1 MTTAYQTA
9 YETLLNWSY
18 KQSSRDSAKWKPCLT
33 TTNGNQIHTDLLNN
47 DEIPDP
53 FIDTNE
59 REVQWVGEEDWEYR
73 TEFKG
78 GIGKKQELVFEGLDT
93 FATIY
98 LNDQQ
103 ILTTDN
109 MFRTYKVDVTDH
121 LQELNEL
128 RIVFKS
134 ALKQSRALEEKHGK
148 FTCFNG
154 ETSRVHARKAQY
166 HYGWDW
172 GPLLLTCGPWKP
184 VKLVTY
190 SVAKINDFYVK
201 PSVDKKLQA
210 NLSFEVEVES
220 ISADCQL
227 LIEIFSPSG
236 KLIQTISG
244 SASKSKTYTF
254 DLIKLEDPELWYP
267 KGYGK
272 QSLYKFVAKLQQL
285 NQTFDSVELEVGIR
299 RARLVQEPVKGQDGS
314 SFYFEVNNIPIFC
327 NGSNWIPS
335 HSFSCSLT
343 EADYIDLIRLADEG
357 NQNMIRVWG
366 GGFYENDILYKQCD
380 RLGILV
386 WQDFMFGCAIYP
398 GNKEFIDNV
407 TNEVVDQLKR
417 LRNYCSIV
425 FYVGNNEDYQ
435 VAEDLYKKNTFNDE
449 EFPAKKLY
457 EHILPDMVSKL
468 TCGVGYQFGSPIS
481 PSKGVPTTDT
491 AEGDIHQWNV
501 WHGTQEKYQNWGK
514 LVGRFVSEF
523 GMLAFPDIK
532 TLKKC
537 ITDEKQL
544 YPQLETM
551 DHHNKSTGFE
561 RRLALYV
568 MENFLVSS
576 MALPDWI
583 YITQLMQSDC
593 LAYAYRNWK
602 REWGSTNER
611 KCGGA
616 LVWQINDCWPVTS
629 WAIIDFYHR
638 PKLAYYAIK
647 RECQPLVLGIYRT
660 ETRRRQPGE
669 PDLEKQA
676 PLHDYA
682 PREYTIDV
690 WGVNSTLQEF
700 SGTLEVE
707 IYHCESGE
715 LVSKLPKS
723 EIILNPNQTTELI
736 TKTKIDSNKL
746 VVHAK
751 LVDSTGKLIAN
762 TSDWPQPL
770 KYISWPKDTKVDV
783 SIPENGTIKLSTNH
797 PVKGVAL
804 NIEGD
809 YFLHD
814 NSIDLL
820 PNSDR
825 YIKADNLKVDDVAK
839 ISLNYL
845 K

>member
-1 MTTAYQTA
+1 MASTTTYN
-9 YETLLNWSY
+9 TLLNWSY
-18 KQSSRDSAKWKPCLT
+18 KRSNKDSTKWQPCLKKT
-33 TTNGNQIHTDLLNN
+33 TGNQIHTDLLNN
-47 DEIPDP
+47 GEIPDP
-53 FIDTNE
+53 FIDRNE
-59 REVQWVGEEDWEYR
+59 KDLQWIGEEDWEYK
-73 TEFKG
+73 TTFKVSS
-78 GIGKKQELVFEGLDT
+78 GKKHELVFEGLDT

-98 LNDQQ
+98 VNYEQV
-103 ILTTDN
+103 LTTDN
-109 MFRTYKVDVTDH
+109 MFRTYTLDVTNCS
-121 LQELNEL
+121 QELNEL

-134 ALKQSRALEEKHGK
+134 ALKHSRALEEKHGT

-172 GPLLLTCGPWKP
+172 GPLFLTCGPWKP

-190 SVAKINDFYVK
+190 STAKINDFYVK
-201 PSVDKKLQA
+201 PTVDENLHA
-210 NLSFEVEVES
+210 ELSFEVEVES
-220 ISADCQL
+220 ISDDCQL
-227 LIEIFSPSG
+227 LIEIFSSAG
-236 KLIQTISG
+236 KLIKTIKE
-244 SASKSKTYTF
+244 SANKSYIF
-254 DLIKLEDPELWYP
+254 DPIKLEDPELWYP

-272 QSLYKFVAKLQQL
+272 QPLYKFVAKLQQSG
-285 NQTFDSVELEVGIR
+285 QIIDSVVTEVGVR
-299 RARLVQEPVKGQDGS
+299 RARLVQEPVKNQDGS

-327 NGSNWIPS
+327 NGSNWIPA

-343 EADYIDLIRLADEG
+343 DDDYVDLIRLADEG

-380 RLGILV
+380 KLGILV

-398 GNKEFIDNV
+398 GYKEFIDNV
-407 TNEVVDQLKR
+407 THEVVDQLKR
-417 LRNYCSIV
+417 LRNFCSIV

-435 VAEDLYKKNTFNDE
+435 VAEDLYKKNTFTDE

-457 EHILPDMVSKL
+457 ERILPDMVSKL
-468 TCGVGYQFGSPIS
+468 TSGVGYQFGSPIS
-481 PSKGVPTTDT
+481 PGQGLPTTDVT
-491 AEGDIHQWNV
+491 VGDIHQWNV
-501 WHGTQEKYQNWGK
+501 WHGTQEKYQDWGK

-532 TLKKC
+532 TLKDC
-537 ITDEKQL
+537 ITDEEQL

-551 DHHNKSTGFE
+551 DHHNKSIGFE

-583 YITQLMQSDC
+583 YITQLMQLDC

-602 REWGSTNER
+602 REWGSKNER

-647 RECQPLVLGIYRT
+647 RECQPLMLGIYRT
-660 ETRRRQPGE
+660 ETRLRQSGE

-690 WGVNSTLQEF
+690 WGVNSMLQEF

-707 IYHCESGE
+707 IYHCETGE

-723 EIILNPNQTTELI
+723 KITLAPNQTTELV
-736 TKTKIDSNKL
+736 TKSKIDSNKL

-751 LVDSTGKLIAN
+751 LVDSAGKFVSN

-770 KYISWPKDTKVDV
+770 KYITWPKDTKLDV
-783 SIPENGTIKLSTNH
+783 SIPENGTLKLSTNK
-797 PVKGVAL
+797 PVKGIAL
-804 NIEGD
+804 SIEGD
-809 YFLHD
+809 YYLHD
-814 NSIDLL
+814 NSVDLL
-820 PNSDR
+820 PNNDH
-825 YIKADNLKVDDVAK
+825 YIKVDNLQVDDVAK
-839 ISLNYL
+839 ISVNYL

>member
-1 MTTAYQTA
+1 MTFQTT
-9 YETLLNWSY
+9 YNTLLNWSY
-18 KQSSRDSAKWKPCLT
+18 KRANEDSTKWQPCLKK
-33 TTNGNQIHTDLLNN
+33 TNGNQIHTDLLNN
-47 DEIPDP
+47 GEIPDP
-53 FIDTNE
+53 FIDRNE
-59 REVQWVGEEDWEYR
+59 KDLQWIGEEDWEYK
-73 TEFKG
+73 TTFMVDSN
-78 GIGKKQELVFEGLDT
+78 KKHELVFEGLDT

-98 LNDQQ
+98 VNDKQV
-103 ILTTDN
+103 LTTDN
-109 MFRTYKVDVTDH
+109 MFRTYTLDVTNCS
-121 LQELNEL
+121 QELNEL

-172 GPLLLTCGPWKP
+172 GPLFLTCGPWKP

-190 SVAKINDFYVK
+190 SIAKINDFYVK
-201 PSVDKKLQA
+201 SSVDENLQA
-210 NLSFEVEVES
+210 ELSFEVEVES
-220 ISADCQL
+220 ISDDCQL
-227 LIEIFSPSG
+227 LIEIFSSAG
-236 KLIQTISG
+236 KLIKIIKE
-244 SASKSKTYTF
+244 SANKSYTF
-254 DLIKLEDPELWYP
+254 DPIELEDPELWYP

-272 QSLYKFVAKLQQL
+272 QPLYKFVAKLQQSDKII
-285 NQTFDSVELEVGIR
+285 DSVVSEVGVR

-343 EADYIDLIRLADEG
+343 DDDYVDLIRLADEG

-380 RLGILV
+380 KLGILV

-398 GNKEFIDNV
+398 GYKEFIDNV
-407 TNEVVDQLKR
+407 THEVIDQLKR

-435 VAEDLYKKNTFNDE
+435 VAEDLYKKNKFTDE
-449 EFPAKKLY
+449 EFPAKRLY
-457 EHILPDMVSKL
+457 ERILPDMVSKL
-468 TCGVGYQFGSPIS
+468 TSGVGYQFGSPIS
-481 PSKGVPTTDT
+481 PGQGVPTTDVT
-491 AEGDIHQWNV
+491 VGDIHQWNV
-501 WHGTQEKYQNWGK
+501 WHGTQEKYQDWGK

-532 TLKKC
+532 TLKDC

-551 DHHNKSTGFE
+551 DHHNKSIGFE

-576 MALPDWI
+576 MALVDWI
-583 YITQLMQSDC
+583 YITQLMQLDC

-602 REWGSTNER
+602 REWGSKNER

-647 RECQPLVLGIYRT
+647 RECQPLMLGIYRT
-660 ETRRRQPGE
+660 ETRLRQSGE

-700 SGTLEVE
+700 PGTLEVE
-707 IYHCESGE
+707 LYHCETGE
-715 LVSKLPKS
+715 LVSTLPKS
-723 EIILNPNQTTELI
+723 KITLPPNQTTELV
-736 TKTKIDSNKL
+736 TKSKIDSNKL

-751 LVDSTGKLIAN
+751 LVDSAGKLVSN

-770 KYISWPKDTKVDV
+770 KYITWPKDTKLDL
-783 SIPENGTIKLSTNH
+783 SIPENGTIKLSTNK
-797 PVKGVAL
+797 PVKGIAL
-804 NIEGD
+804 SIEGD
-809 YFLHD
+809 YYLHD

-820 PNSDR
+820 PNNDH
-825 YIKADNLKVDDVAK
+825 YIRVDNLQVDDVAK
-839 ISLNYL
+839 ISVNYL

>member
-1 MTTAYQTA
+1 MASTTTYN
-9 YETLLNWSY
+9 TLLNWSY
-18 KQSSRDSAKWKPCLT
+18 KRSNKDSTKWQPCLKKT
-33 TTNGNQIHTDLLNN
+33 TGNQIHTDLLNN
-47 DEIPDP
+47 GEIPDP
-53 FIDTNE
+53 FIDRNE
-59 REVQWVGEEDWEYR
+59 KDLQWIGEEDWEYK
-73 TEFKG
+73 TTFKVSS
-78 GIGKKQELVFEGLDT
+78 GKKHELVFEGLDT

-98 LNDQQ
+98 VNDEQV
-103 ILTTDN
+103 LTTDN
-109 MFRTYKVDVTDH
+109 MFRTYTLDVTNCS
-121 LQELNEL
+121 QELNEL

-134 ALKQSRALEEKHGK
+134 ALKHSRALEEKHGT

-172 GPLLLTCGPWKP
+172 GPLFLTCGPWKP

-190 SVAKINDFYVK
+190 STAKINDFYVK
-201 PSVDKKLQA
+201 PTVDENLHA
-210 NLSFEVEVES
+210 ELSFEVEVES
-220 ISADCQL
+220 ISDDCQL
-227 LIEIFSPSG
+227 LIEIFSSAG
-236 KLIQTISG
+236 KLIKTIKE
-244 SASKSKTYTF
+244 SANKSYIF
-254 DLIKLEDPELWYP
+254 DPIKLEDPELWYP

-272 QSLYKFVAKLQQL
+272 QPLYKFVAKLQQSG
-285 NQTFDSVELEVGIR
+285 QIIDSVVTEVGVR
-299 RARLVQEPVKGQDGS
+299 RARLVQEPVKNQDGS

-327 NGSNWIPS
+327 NGSNWIPA

-343 EADYIDLIRLADEG
+343 DDDYVDLIRLADEG

-380 RLGILV
+380 KLGILV

-398 GNKEFIDNV
+398 GYKEFIDNV
-407 TNEVVDQLKR
+407 THEVVDQLKR
-417 LRNYCSIV
+417 LRNFCSIV

-435 VAEDLYKKNTFNDE
+435 VAEDLYKKNTFTDE

-457 EHILPDMVSKL
+457 ERILPDMVSKL
-468 TCGVGYQFGSPIS
+468 TSGVGYQFGSPIS
-481 PSKGVPTTDT
+481 PGQGLPTTDVT
-491 AEGDIHQWNV
+491 VGDIHQWNV
-501 WHGTQEKYQNWGK
+501 WHGTQEKYQDWGK

-532 TLKKC
+532 TLKDC
-537 ITDEKQL
+537 ITDEEQL

-551 DHHNKSTGFE
+551 DHHNKSIGFE

-583 YITQLMQSDC
+583 YITQLMQLDC

-602 REWGSTNER
+602 REWGSKNER

-647 RECQPLVLGIYRT
+647 RECQPLMLGIYRT
-660 ETRRRQPGE
+660 ETRLRQSGE

-707 IYHCESGE
+707 IYHCETGE

-723 EIILNPNQTTELI
+723 KITLAPNQTTELV
-736 TKTKIDSNKL
+736 TKSKIDSNKL

-751 LVDSTGKLIAN
+751 LVDSAGKFVSN

-770 KYISWPKDTKVDV
+770 KYITWPKDTKLDV
-783 SIPENGTIKLSTNH
+783 SIPENGTLKLSTNK
-797 PVKGVAL
+797 PVKGIAL
-804 NIEGD
+804 TIEGD
-809 YFLHD
+809 YYLHD

-820 PNSDR
+820 PNNDH
-825 YIKADNLKVDDVAK
+825 YIKVDNLQVDDVAK
-839 ISLNYL
+839 ISVNYL

>member
-1 MTTAYQTA
+1 MTSQTT
-9 YETLLNWSY
+9 YNTLLNWSY
-18 KQSSRDSAKWKPCLT
+18 KRANKDSTKWQPCLKK
-33 TTNGNQIHTDLLNN
+33 TNGNQIHTDLLNN
-47 DEIPDP
+47 GEIPDP
-53 FIDTNE
+53 FIDRNE
-59 REVQWVGEEDWEYR
+59 KDLQWIGEEDWEYK
-73 TEFKG
+73 TTFKVDSN
-78 GIGKKQELVFEGLDT
+78 KKHELVFEGLDT

-98 LNDQQ
+98 VNDKQV
-103 ILTTDN
+103 LTTDN
-109 MFRTYKVDVTDH
+109 MFRTYTLDVTNCS
-121 LQELNEL
+121 QELNEL

-134 ALKQSRALEEKHGK
+134 ALKVSRALEEKHGK

-184 VKLVTY
+184 IKLVTY
-190 SVAKINDFYVK
+190 STAKINDFYVK
-201 PSVDKKLQA
+201 PSVDENLQA
-210 NLSFEVEVES
+210 ELSFEVEVES
-220 ISADCQL
+220 ISDDCQL
-227 LIEIFSPSG
+227 LIEIFSSAG
-236 KLIQTISG
+236 KLIRTIKE
-244 SASKSKTYTF
+244 SANKSYTF
-254 DLIKLEDPELWYP
+254 DPIKLEDPELWYP

-272 QSLYKFVAKLQQL
+272 QPLYKFVAKLH
-285 NQTFDSVELEVGIR
+285 QTDQIIDSVVSEVGVR

-335 HSFSCSLT
+335 HSFSCSLIDD
-343 EADYIDLIRLADEG
+343 DYVDLIRLVDEG

-380 RLGILV
+380 KLGILI

-398 GNKEFIDNV
+398 GYKEFIDNV
-407 TNEVVDQLKR
+407 THEVIDQLKR

-435 VAEDLYKKNTFNDE
+435 VAEDLYKKNTFTDE

-457 EHILPDMVSKL
+457 ERILPDMVSKL
-468 TCGVGYQFGSPIS
+468 TSGVGYQFGSPIS
-481 PSKGVPTTDT
+481 PGQGVPTTDVT
-491 AEGDIHQWNV
+491 VGDIHQWNV
-501 WHGTQEKYQNWGK
+501 WHGTQEKYQDWGK

-532 TLKKC
+532 TLKDC

-551 DHHNKSTGFE
+551 DHHNKSIGFE

-576 MALPDWI
+576 MALADWI
-583 YITQLMQSDC
+583 YITQLMQLDC

-602 REWGSTNER
+602 REWGSKNER

-647 RECQPLVLGIYRT
+647 RECQPLMLGIYRT
-660 ETRRRQPGE
+660 ETRLRQPGE

-676 PLHDYA
+676 PLHDYS

-690 WGVNSTLQEF
+690 WGVNSTLQDF

-707 IYHCESGE
+707 LYHCETGE
-715 LVSKLPKS
+715 LVSNLEKS
-723 EIILNPNQTTELI
+723 KITLAPNQTTELV
-736 TKTKIDSNKL
+736 TKSKIDSNKL

-751 LVDSTGKLIAN
+751 LVDSAGKLVSN

-770 KYISWPKDTKVDV
+770 KYIIWPKDTKLDV
-783 SIPENGTIKLSTNH
+783 SIPENGTIKLSTNK
-797 PVKGVAL
+797 PVKGIAL

-809 YFLHD
+809 YYLHD

-820 PNSDR
+820 PNNDH
-825 YIKADNLKVDDVAK
+825 YIKVDNLQLDDVAK
-839 ISLNYL
+839 ISVNYL

>member
-1 MTTAYQTA
+1 MASTTTYN
-9 YETLLNWSY
+9 TLLNWSY
-18 KQSSRDSAKWKPCLT
+18 KRSNKDSTKWQPCLKKT
-33 TTNGNQIHTDLLNN
+33 TGNQIHTDLLNN
-47 DEIPDP
+47 GEIPDP
-53 FIDTNE
+53 FIDRNE
-59 REVQWVGEEDWEYR
+59 KDLQWIGEEDWEYK
-73 TEFKG
+73 TTFKVAS
-78 GIGKKQELVFEGLDT
+78 GKKHELVFEGLDT

-98 LNDQQ
+98 VNDKQV
-103 ILTTDN
+103 LTTDN
-109 MFRTYKVDVTDH
+109 MFRTYTLDVTKCS
-121 LQELNEL
+121 QELNEL

-134 ALKQSRALEEKHGK
+134 ALKQSRALEEKHGT

-172 GPLLLTCGPWKP
+172 GPLFLTCGPWKP

-190 SVAKINDFYVK
+190 STAKINDFYVK
-201 PSVDKKLQA
+201 PIVDENLQA
-210 NLSFEVEVES
+210 ELSFEVEVES
-220 ISADCQL
+220 ISDDCRL
-227 LIEIFSPSG
+227 LIEIFSSAG
-236 KLIQTISG
+236 KLIKTIKES
-244 SASKSKTYTF
+244 SNKSYIF
-254 DLIKLEDPELWYP
+254 DPIKLEDPELWYP

-272 QSLYKFVAKLQQL
+272 QPLYKFVAKLQQSG
-285 NQTFDSVELEVGIR
+285 QIIDSIVTEVGVR
-299 RARLVQEPVKGQDGS
+299 RARLVQEPVKDQDGS

-327 NGSNWIPS
+327 NGSNWIPA

-343 EADYIDLIRLADEG
+343 DDDYVDLIRLADEG

-380 RLGILV
+380 KLGILV

-398 GNKEFIDNV
+398 GYKEFIDNV
-407 TNEVVDQLKR
+407 THEIVDQLKR
-417 LRNYCSIV
+417 LRNFCSIV

-435 VAEDLYKKNTFNDE
+435 VAEDLYKKNTFTDE

-457 EHILPDMVSKL
+457 ERILPDMVSKL
-468 TCGVGYQFGSPIS
+468 TSGVGYQFGSPIS
-481 PSKGVPTTDT
+481 PGQGLPTTDVT
-491 AEGDIHQWNV
+491 VGDIHQWNV
-501 WHGTQEKYQNWGK
+501 WHGTQEKYQDWGK

-532 TLKKC
+532 TLKDC

-544 YPQLETM
+544 YPQLEAM
-551 DHHNKSTGFE
+551 DHHNKSIGFE

-583 YITQLMQSDC
+583 YITQLMQLDC

-602 REWGSTNER
+602 REWGSKNER

-647 RECQPLVLGIYRT
+647 RECQPLMLGIYRT
-660 ETRRRQPGE
+660 ETRLRQSGE

-682 PREYTIDV
+682 PREYTIDT

-707 IYHCESGE
+707 IYHCETGE

-723 EIILNPNQTTELI
+723 KITLAPNQTTELV
-736 TKTKIDSNKL
+736 TKSKIDSNKL

-751 LVDSTGKLIAN
+751 LVDSAGKFVSN

-770 KYISWPKDTKVDV
+770 KYITWSKDTKLDV
-783 SIPENGTIKLSTNH
+783 SIPKNGTLKLSTNK
-797 PVKGVAL
+797 PVKGIAL
-804 NIEGD
+804 SIEGD
-809 YFLHD
+809 YYLHD

-820 PNSDR
+820 PNNDH
-825 YIKADNLKVDDVAK
+825 YIKVDNLQVDDVAK
-839 ISLNYL
+839 ISVNYL